1 VRRTGGRGEGIVRDG
16 TRASVVNKNVI
27 GVIDKKITKCPR
39 G

>member
-1 VRRTGGRGEGIVRDG
+1 VRKKEERGKRIVRDG
-16 TRASVVNKNVI
+16 TRAGVVNKNVI